1 MILKKRAPMSK
12 KSVSTGSTIKVVTR
26 SNRKLWSI
34 VVIGLLTVGILTAWL
49 FYGITK
55 ASENSSNETSTVST
69 QKVERSL
76 TGKSIDDDRKAALAA
91 ATDVLNLAGNSPTG
105 GDFSVRLKAL
115 DEGDTKVV
123 DPELVK
129 SIRFKDVF
137 ADSNEMKNNTY
148 QSLITLSTL
157 IKNSTGSSTI
167 TPTSDTMWKNVY
179 VDAELGTAFVP
190 MAIYAGPSSSFSM
203 EMVYVDGD
211 WKLAPY
217 SLLDS
222 VKLSAKLQL
231 AAEAAKTK

>member
-1 MILKKRAPMSK
+1 MSK
-12 KSVSTGSTIKVVTR
+12 KPISTGTTRKVVVR
-26 SNRKLWSI
+26 SNRKFWSI
-34 VVIGLLTVGILTAWL
+34 AVIAFLIVGVLAVWL
-49 FYGITK
+49 FYGISQ
-55 ASENSSNETSTVST
+55 ASGNSSNETSTVST

-76 TGKSIDDDRKAALAA
+76 TGKSIDEDRKAALVA
-91 ATDVLNLAGNSPTG
+91 ATEVLNLSGNSPTG
-105 GDFSVRLKAL
+105 GTFSERLKAL
-115 DEGDTKVV
+115 DGGDTKVV
-123 DPELVK
+123 DPALVK
-129 SIRFKDVF
+129 AIRFKDVF

-157 IKNSTGSSTI
+157 IKNSTGASTI
-167 TPTSDTMWKNVY
+167 APTSDTMWKNVY

-190 MAIYAGPSSSFSM
+190 MAIFAGPSSSFSM
-203 EMVYVDGD
+203 EMIYVDGG